1 MLAPF
6 IICAAVV
13 FAVIVAFSIV
23 KIRKNNTIFEKDAQL
38 ASQAK
43 KIKGKNEAISD
54 QVKDRD
60 ISNLKNQL
68 NEEKQEKINSEED
81 TQLDRLKN

>member
-1 MLAPF
+1 M
-6 IICAAVV
+6 
-13 FAVIVAFSIV
+13 
-23 KIRKNNTIFEKDAQL
+23 

-43 KIKGKNEAISD
+43 KIKSKNEAISD

-68 NEEKQEKINSEED
+68 NEEEQEEINSEED